1 MEQPFPTAEY
11 ARIRSLTM
19 AAMSPDIKHCP
30 PSTAARPEFALIGRS
45 NVGKS
50 SLINALAAPL
60 PAIARTSREPG
71 KTRAIHHY
79 LANQAWYLVDLPG
92 YGFARAGKEDR
103 AAWAKA
109 AQRFFAEREALAAVL
124 LLVDSSVPPQEADL
138 ECAAWLADVEVPF
151 AVVFTKADAAKK
163 KKTGAPPPAANAR
176 QFRRL
181 LADAWGDLP
190 PSFLTSA
197 ESGMGKSELLQ
208 YLAAVRALY
217 AATGGR

>member
-1 MEQPFPTAEY
+1 
-11 ARIRSLTM
+11 M
-19 AAMSPDIKHCP
+19 AAMSPDLKNCP
-30 PSTAARPEFALIGRS
+30 PSSSARPEFALIGRS

-50 SLINALAAPL
+50 SLINSLAAPL
-60 PAIARTSREPG
+60 PACARTSREPG

-79 LANQAWYLVDLPG
+79 LANEGWYLVDLPG
-92 YGFARAGKEDR
+92 YGFARAGKEER

-109 AQRFFAEREALAAVL
+109 AQRFFAEREALASVL

-138 ECAAWLADVEVPF
+138 ECASWLADVEVPF

-163 KKTGAPPPAANAR
+163 KKTGAPSPVANAR
-176 QFRRL
+176 AFRRL

-190 PSFLTSA
+190 PTFLTSA
-197 ESGMGKSELLQ
+197 ETGEGKAEVLQ

-217 AATGGR
+217 MATGGR